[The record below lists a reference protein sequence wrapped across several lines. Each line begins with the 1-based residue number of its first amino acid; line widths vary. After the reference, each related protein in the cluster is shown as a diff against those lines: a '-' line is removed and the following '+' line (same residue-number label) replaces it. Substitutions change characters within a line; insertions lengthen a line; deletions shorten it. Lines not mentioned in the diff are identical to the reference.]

1 MSARTSLFDF
11 PITFSQHR
19 PPKEW
24 PERPGFWIRREA
36 GRIVAIFVS
45 LGSKVNMGLPWHL
58 PRAST
63 ATRIAGLTTWGEPE
77 VRGWLTALDKDDLI
91 GALRRASR

>member
-36 GRIVAIFVS
+36 GRIVAVFVS
-45 LGSKVNMGLPWHL
+45 FGSKVNKGLPWHL
-58 PRAST
+58 PKAST

-77 VRGWLTALDKDDLI
+77 VQGWLTALDNHDLVS
-91 GALRRASR
+91 ALWRAAK